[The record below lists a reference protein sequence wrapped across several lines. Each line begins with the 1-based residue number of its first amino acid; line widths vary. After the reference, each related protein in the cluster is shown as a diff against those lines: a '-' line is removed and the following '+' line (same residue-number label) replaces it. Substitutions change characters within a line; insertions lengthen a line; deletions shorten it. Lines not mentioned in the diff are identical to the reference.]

1 MTNLEIIGKVY
12 NVNNGY
18 VTRRE
23 INSLNISS
31 IFLSQ
36 YVRKKWTGKLG
47 TGFMPTKMA
56 KTRLFALSISISKIC
71 LFIL

>member
-36 YVRKKWTGKLG
+36 YVRKK
-47 TGFMPTKMA
+47 
-56 KTRLFALSISISKIC
+56 
-71 LFIL
+71 